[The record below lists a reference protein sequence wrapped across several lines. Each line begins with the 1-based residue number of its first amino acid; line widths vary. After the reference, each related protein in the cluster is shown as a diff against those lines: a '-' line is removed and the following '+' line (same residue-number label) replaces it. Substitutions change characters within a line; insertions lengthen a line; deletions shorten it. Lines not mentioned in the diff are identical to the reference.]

1 MNFFDRMGLFFSEVG
16 MTLSSMF
23 DNKKWQ
29 KRRQR
34 RRLERRVVQ
43 MNGAQASDILPWAAA
58 AAVVV
63 LLCTVCLVFPGVAQA
78 ILNVMKNS
86 LLLRILVGF
95 VLFPLTLMS
104 VMFFV
109 SLLDV
114 VQHIDEDEYSSF
126 IFETPEDK
134 EEEESFSSR
143 SFRRRDVDE
152 DYYHEEPDEEDF
164 YSEGLEDE
172 EDFSD
177 LFGSFDDSQYDE
189 ANEEFDGMHDET
201 CRSVTEEAEGA
212 QQSEADTQQSEA
224 DAQDKPENAV
234 QPEEDEEDPFE
245 SCAPRGSYSE
255 RFARRPRPEF
265 SARRPQ
271 RTDFYSDVPRFRR
284 EGVRSEREDKQQEIQ
299 VLVSEREIEG
309 QGRVTLKY
317 ARPYIMRL
325 IYQAIEPFSE
335 RILFKNIDVNL
346 LREAIEVEFAGEIC
360 EGVDQIQLVDELY
373 AAVRGQLGV
382 IADNHKVDLSVVVQ
396 RMR

>member
-1 MNFFDRMGLFFSEVG
+1 MNFFDRMGLFLDDVG
-16 MTLSSMF
+16 TTLSSMF
-23 DNKKWQ
+23 SNKKWQ
-29 KRRQR
+29 RRIQR
-34 RRLERRVVQ
+34 KRLERRVVQ

-78 ILNVMKNS
+78 ILNVLKNS

-95 VLFPLTLMS
+95 VLFPLTLMA
-104 VMFFV
+104 VMFFA

-134 EEEESFSSR
+134 EEDESFSSR
-143 SFRRRDVDE
+143 SFRRRKVDE

-177 LFGSFDDSQYDE
+177 LFGGFDDSQYDE

-201 CRSVTEEAEGA
+201 CRSVTEEGA
-212 QQSEADTQQSEA
+212 QQSEA
-224 DAQDKPENAV
+224 DAQDKQENAV
-234 QPEEDEEDPFE
+234 QPEEDEDA
-245 SCAPRGSYSE
+245 SSVSRVARGAYSE

-271 RTDFYSDVPRFRR
+271 RTDLYSDVPRFRR

-317 ARPYIMRL
+317 TQSYIRRL

-335 RILFKNIDVNL
+335 RMLFNDINVNL
-346 LREAIEVEFAGEIC
+346 LREAIEVEAVGEIC

-373 AAVRGQLGV
+373 AAVRGQLGA
-382 IADNHKVDLSVVVQ
+382 IADSHRVELSVVVQ

>member
-104 VMFFV
+104 AMFFA

-152 DYYHEEPDEEDF
+152 DYYHEEPDEDYF
-164 YSEGLEDE
+164 CSEGLEDD

-177 LFGSFDDSQYDE
+177 LFKDFDDSQYDE
-189 ANEEFDGMHDET
+189 ANEELDGVHDEIH
-201 CRSVTEEAEGA
+201 RSVTEEAEGV
-212 QQSEADTQQSEA
+212 QQSEA
-224 DAQDKPENAV
+224 DAQDKSKEAA
-234 QPEEDEEDPFE
+234 QSEKDEDDLFV
-245 SCAPRGSYSE
+245 SRAARGSYSE

-265 SARRPQ
+265 SVRRPQ
-271 RTDFYSDVPRFRR
+271 RTDLYSDVPRFRR
-284 EGVRSEREDKQQEIQ
+284 EGVRGEREDKQQEIQ

-317 ARPYIMRL
+317 TQSYIRRL

-335 RILFKNIDVNL
+335 RMLFNDINVNL
-346 LREAIEVEFAGEIC
+346 LREAIEVEAVGEIG

-373 AAVRGQLGV
+373 AAVRGQLGA
-382 IADNHKVDLSVVVQ
+382 IADSHRVELSVVVQ